1 MLMVRLV
8 FVFFTLVFFS
18 GFTLSQDKKSVDGPI
33 KNADLRKQMDSIK
46 LEDLSDKLKKAKRLD
61 IDNLNLLRQK
71 IDAKIYIRLE
81 NELIERLKTKEV
93 ENTLLKLSDGG
104 FKSFLETISV
114 MVPGDERSLK
124 FYEYLEENKI
134 KPDLIKKA
142 IKVKNMEK
150 RVKTLEKIV
159 IDTERKILVAEKW
172 TDEENFVA
180 SIDVQSSIEERIDAM
195 IKKNQ
200 PQDEGIGKTDK
211 KTSGDSGKGNELVS
225 DLLRFLSENK

>member
-1 MLMVRLV
+1 MSTVRFVVLFFF
-8 FVFFTLVFFS
+8 FVFASSFA
-18 GFTLSQDKKSVDGPI
+18 LSQDKKNVDSLI
-33 KNADLRKQMDSIK
+33 KNADLRKQMDSVK
-46 LEDLSDKLKKAKRLD
+46 LEDLSEKLKKAKRLD

-81 NELIERLKTKEV
+81 NELIERMKTTEV
-93 ENTLLKLSDGG
+93 ENTLVKLSDGG

-114 MVPGDERSLK
+114 MVPGDERSQK

-159 IDTERKILVAEKW
+159 NDTERKILIAEKW
-172 TDEENFVA
+172 TEEEYFVA

-200 PQDEGIGKTDK
+200 PIIDVGGKSDN
-211 KTSGDSGKGNELVS
+211 KTLGNAGKGNELVS

>member
-1 MLMVRLV
+1 
-8 FVFFTLVFFS
+8 
-18 GFTLSQDKKSVDGPI
+18 
-33 KNADLRKQMDSIK
+33 
-46 LEDLSDKLKKAKRLD
+46 
-61 IDNLNLLRQK
+61 
-71 IDAKIYIRLE
+71 
-81 NELIERLKTKEV
+81 
-93 ENTLLKLSDGG
+93 
-104 FKSFLETISV
+104 

-172 TDEENFVA
+172 TEEENFVA

>member
-1 MLMVRLV
+1 MSKKLTEFQIIEKFFKPLTNGSESSRNLADDVAEISLKKDQKLVISKDLMV
-8 FVFFTLVFFS
+8 
-18 GFTLSQDKKSVDGPI
+18 
-33 KNADLRKQMDSIK
+33 
-46 LEDLSDKLKKAKRLD
+46 
-61 IDNLNLLRQK
+61 
-71 IDAKIYIRLE
+71 E
-81 NELIERLKTKEV
+81 NVHFL
-93 ENTLLKLSDGG
+93 LSDGG

-172 TDEENFVA
+172 TEEENFVA